1 MSSTN
6 ANIQSLQQSP
16 VIHGLLWFVVISICG
31 YLFTDRTL
39 ISALTTASVSAVFY
53 AVVIYL
59 WNVY

>member
-1 MSSTN
+1 MPSTN

-31 YLFTDRTL
+31 YLLTDRTL
-39 ISALTTASVSAVFY
+39 ISALSTATVSAVFY
-53 AVVIYL
+53 GGLVYL